1 MTESSNKH
9 KTSMQVI
16 SNAWHSNR
24 LLAYYNPTVLLYNRK
39 SKYVLVSTVLKLGM
53 LIPCSI
59 NTTKVFYNLFNF
71 SYKRIHVPC
80 CSESSQSIFERL
92 CRVVLQ
98 YNFWLVPNT
107 KWSTWKTNYLVY
119 EFRRQFYFESLQQ
132 LRPQHALLAVWWA
145 KLVNSSSRLL
155 RAKCMAT
162 RFSSSD
168 TLSSSMYWLNS
179 LLVSSFD
186 STNSD
191 CNTSQLPSL
200 THYEYTLRVNT

>member
-1 MTESSNKH
+1 MRPCRRGDCVRFSAEKNLRFWTTRSWDQTRKTKHLQQQTDVHPMSCHTFASDNMVHISAEGRRTDMTESSNKH

-107 KWSTWKTNYLVY
+107 KWSTWKKTIWFMNFVDNSILNHYNNYD
-119 EFRRQFYFESLQQ
+119 
-132 LRPQHALLAVWWA
+132 H
-145 KLVNSSSRLL
+145 N
-155 RAKCMAT
+155 M
-162 RFSSSD
+162 
-168 TLSSSMYWLNS
+168 
-179 LLVSSFD
+179 
-186 STNSD
+186 
-191 CNTSQLPSL
+191 
-200 THYEYTLRVNT
+200 HY